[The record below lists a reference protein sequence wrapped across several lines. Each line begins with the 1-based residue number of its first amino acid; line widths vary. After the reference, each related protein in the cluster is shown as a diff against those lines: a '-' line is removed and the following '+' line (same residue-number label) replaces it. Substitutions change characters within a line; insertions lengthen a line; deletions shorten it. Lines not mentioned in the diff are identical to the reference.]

1 MSDMPQGAPSFREEL
16 ERLETIVRALEES
29 DLDLDDAIALFEEG
43 VRRLNTARKLL
54 AESDLKV
61 KRVLE
66 GADGAIRTEDL
77 DG

>member
-1 MSDMPQGAPSFREEL
+1 MSDTPQGAPSFREEL

-29 DLDLDDAIALFEEG
+29 DVDLDDAIALFEEG
-43 VRRLNTARKLL
+43 VRHLKTARKLL

>member
-1 MSDMPQGAPSFREEL
+1 MPQVPPSFREEL

-29 DLDLDDAIALFEEG
+29 DVDLDDAIALFEEG
-43 VRRLNTARKLL
+43 VRHLKTARKLL